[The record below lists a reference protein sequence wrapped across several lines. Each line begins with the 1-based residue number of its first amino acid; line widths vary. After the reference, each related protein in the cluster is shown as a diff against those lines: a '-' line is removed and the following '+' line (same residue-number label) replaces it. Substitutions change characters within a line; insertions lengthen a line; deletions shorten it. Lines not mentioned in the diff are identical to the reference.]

1 MIASVRAAGQTASMA
16 VLPWMLFQAVLTGYF
31 LYRETLNAQGLGRAP
46 EPLPVFILSTLGAL
60 LIAALVNGLAD
71 HLRTRRRPQ
80 APSGSAPA
88 KRRKTRSE
96 ED

>member
-1 MIASVRAAGQTASMA
+1 MIASMRAAGQTASMA

-71 HLRTRRRPQ
+71 YLRTRRPQ
-80 APSGSAPA
+80 APSGSAPTQ
-88 KRRKTRSE
+88 RRKARSAG
-96 ED
+96 D

>member
-1 MIASVRAAGQTASMA
+1 MIASVRAAGQTGSMA

-71 HLRTRRRPQ
+71 YLRARRPQ

-88 KRRKTRSE
+88 QRRKARSAG
-96 ED
+96 D